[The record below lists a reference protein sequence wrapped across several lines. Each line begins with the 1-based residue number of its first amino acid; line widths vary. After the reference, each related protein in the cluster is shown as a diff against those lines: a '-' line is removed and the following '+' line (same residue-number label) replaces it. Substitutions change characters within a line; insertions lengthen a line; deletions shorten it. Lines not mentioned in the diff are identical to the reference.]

1 MSWSILLAGG
11 MCGKGGSAMKE
22 PFDIHSQEELSEMIE
37 RNENFDGQRADFAKL
52 KLYQEIKT
60 DLTDFLQ
67 LCDDVLRLEEIKPNK
82 YERNAL
88 ISLDVKIVSTF
99 DKDETAMLTSIM
111 NKADLVTVSA
121 VGGKFIRY
129 SFGVEDVWIE

>member
-11 MCGKGGSAMKE
+11 MCGKGGNAMKE
-22 PFDIHSQEELSEMIE
+22 PFDIHSQKELAEMIE

-60 DLTDFLQ
+60 ELTDFLQ

-82 YERNAL
+82 Y
-88 ISLDVKIVSTF
+88 
-99 DKDETAMLTSIM
+99 
-111 NKADLVTVSA
+111 
-121 VGGKFIRY
+121 
-129 SFGVEDVWIE
+129 

>member
-1 MSWSILLAGG
+1 
-11 MCGKGGSAMKE
+11 MKE
-22 PFDIHSQEELSEMIE
+22 PFDIHSQEELAEMIE
-37 RNENFDGQRADFAKL
+37 RNENFDGQRVDFAKL

-60 DLTDFLQ
+60 ELTDFLQ

-129 SFGVEDVWIE
+129 SFGVEDVWID

>member
-1 MSWSILLAGG
+1 MRKDL
-11 MCGKGGSAMKE
+11 
-22 PFDIHSQEELSEMIE
+22 FDIPYQEELAEMIE
-37 RNENFDGQRADFAKL
+37 RNENFDGRRADFAKL

-60 DLTDFLQ
+60 NLTEFLQ
-67 LCDDVLRLEEIKPNK
+67 LCDDVLRLEETKPNK
-82 YERNAL
+82 CERNAL

-99 DKDETAMLTSIM
+99 DKAETAMLTSIM

-129 SFGVEDVWIE
+129 SFGVENVWIE